1 MEFRGHHTWTS
12 NNKYAVPG
20 TRNARATRPSAGG
33 SFPDDR
39 RHAESLK
46 RSRYC
51 GFLQELKDAFQQCIA
66 PDGDDIGMPRAGN
79 LDEAGRVRKGCGKSA
94 GLAACDEGVVAAVND
109 EHGTVHP
116 RRDLEQS
123 RPGQGNARQFPGAG

>member
-1 MEFRGHHTWTS
+1 MKT
-12 NNKYAVPG
+12 A
-20 TRNARATRPSAGG
+20 
-33 SFPDDR
+33 
-39 RHAESLK
+39 LK
-46 RSRYC
+46 RSPRR

-79 LDEAGRVRKGCGKSA
+79 LDEAGRVRKDCGKST

-116 RRDLEQS
+116 RRDLERS
-123 RPGQGNARQFPGAG
+123 RPGQGDARQSTGAG